1 MKTTVEI
8 KKMGINGEGIGY
20 INRKIVFIKGALLNE
35 EVEIDAKQY
44 NNKNYYFGDLIRV
57 IKPSPMR
64 VKNPCRANKECMG
77 CNLLHYAYPAQL
89 KHKKDLIK
97 ESLKKYTEL
106 DRSQIKIDQ
115 IIGMNQKNGFL
126 TQANLPIVDFKGKV
140 TFGIYQRET
149 KYLTVMTGCMKQHP
163 LINQTL
169 LQLEEV
175 FNNHQCKTYN
185 DKFRTGLRF
194 IKLRVFQDKVQ
205 VIIITGKDGLKDE
218 VVSDIKKLKQVNG
231 LFMSINTSKYQDG
244 KKYIMSVKTT
254 LPDHLESF
262 EIRNKIVKT
271 MVKGSKKIISINC
284 ENGILE
290 MNLDQEVVA
299 IDEKKDNIES
309 ATYNAKLL
317 GKENIKFVYGQP
329 IKKMVTFAK
338 KKVYDTVIIQ
348 GVNGISNELKDTLR
362 LGKVQ
367 TVIYMNSS
375 TSMLAKDL
383 QELSKYYKVEE
394 IKAVDSHMYQSYVTS
409 IAKLTRK

>member
-1 MKTTVEI
+1 
-8 KKMGINGEGIGY
+8 
-20 INRKIVFIKGALLNE
+20 
-35 EVEIDAKQY
+35 
-44 NNKNYYFGDLIRV
+44 
-57 IKPSPMR
+57 
-64 VKNPCRANKECMG
+64 
-77 CNLLHYAYPAQL
+77 
-89 KHKKDLIK
+89 
-97 ESLKKYTEL
+97 
-106 DRSQIKIDQ
+106 
-115 IIGMNQKNGFL
+115 
-126 TQANLPIVDFKGKV
+126 
-140 TFGIYQRET
+140 
-149 KYLTVMTGCMKQHP
+149 
-163 LINQTL
+163 
-169 LQLEEV
+169 
-175 FNNHQCKTYN
+175 
-185 DKFRTGLRF
+185 
-194 IKLRVFQDKVQ
+194 
-205 VIIITGKDGLKDE
+205 
-218 VVSDIKKLKQVNG
+218 
-231 LFMSINTSKYQDG
+231 
-244 KKYIMSVKTT
+244 MSVKTT

-329 IKKMVTFAK
+329 IKNGYFCK

-409 IAKLTRK
+409 IAKLTKK

>member
-1 MKTTVEI
+1 MQKNKVTENTKVKHNTYAPDMRNFLEPAPEDLI
-8 KKMGINGEGIGY
+8 SGEG
-20 INRKIVFIKGALLNE
+20 
-35 EVEIDAKQY
+35 
-44 NNKNYYFGDLIRV
+44 
-57 IKPSPMR
+57 
-64 VKNPCRANKECMG
+64 
-77 CNLLHYAYPAQL
+77 
-89 KHKKDLIK
+89 
-97 ESLKKYTEL
+97 
-106 DRSQIKIDQ
+106 
-115 IIGMNQKNGFL
+115 
-126 TQANLPIVDFKGKV
+126 
-140 TFGIYQRET
+140 
-149 KYLTVMTGCMKQHP
+149 
-163 LINQTL
+163 
-169 LQLEEV
+169 
-175 FNNHQCKTYN
+175 KT
-185 DKFRTGLRF
+185 
-194 IKLRVFQDKVQ
+194 
-205 VIIITGKDGLKDE
+205 
-218 VVSDIKKLKQVNG
+218 
-231 LFMSINTSKYQDG
+231 
-244 KKYIMSVKTT
+244 KTT

-375 TSMLAKDL
+375 TSMLAKYM
-383 QELSKYYKVEE
+383 QE
-394 IKAVDSHMYQSYVTS
+394 I
-409 IAKLTRK
+409 